1 MERKAFF
8 DAIKQGDR
16 AAVERALAA
25 DPAMAAARDESGLSA
40 VLTAQYFDEPAIAEI
55 LLSQR
60 PVLDVFEAAAA
71 GEVAR
76 VRELVEAEPSL
87 VDAFAPDGFQ
97 PLGLA
102 AFFKRPDVVRLLLER
117 GADASTA
124 SRNGLAVTPLH
135 SAVADAGAG
144 TPVARMASIEITR
157 ALLDAGAPVNA
168 RSAQDGTALH
178 TAAFGGHRAIVELLL
193 EKGADPAAKTA
204 AGKTPADVARERG
217 HAEIAQLLET
227 RSARAGD
234 PRPERT

>member
-40 VLTAQYFDEPAIAEI
+40 VLTALYFHEPAIADL
-55 LLSQR
+55 LLSHR
-60 PVLDVFEAAAA
+60 PSLDVFEAAAA
-71 GEVAR
+71 GDAER
-76 VRELVEAEPSL
+76 VRELVDADPSL
-87 VDAFAPDGFQ
+87 VNAFAPDGFQ

-117 GADASTA
+117 GADATTA

-135 SAVADAGAG
+135 SAIADE
-144 TPVARMASIEITR
+144 ASIEITR
-157 ALLDAGAPVNA
+157 TLLAAGAPVNA

-178 TAAFGGHRAIVELLL
+178 TAAFVGHRAIVELLL
-193 EKGADPAAKTA
+193 EKGADPAARTT

-227 RSARAGD
+227 TVGAS
-234 PRPERT
+234 